1 MACILNESLSNRDL
15 AKIKMES
22 TVRPDNLIGPPRVWG
37 IRRKATTGGSVQEA
51 LNWASDLAIATYTS
65 QAEYA
70 VASGKERERL
80 LFYFAII
87 LFIYNFSLYLMA

>member
-1 MACILNESLSNRDL
+1 MC
-15 AKIKMES
+15 
-22 TVRPDNLIGPPRVWG
+22 
-37 IRRKATTGGSVQEA
+37 RKATTGGLVQEA

-80 LFYFAII
+80 LFYFLFFISLLF
-87 LFIYNFSLYLMA
+87 LFIYNFSLYLMACRF

>member
-1 MACILNESLSNRDL
+1 MC
-15 AKIKMES
+15 
-22 TVRPDNLIGPPRVWG
+22 
-37 IRRKATTGGSVQEA
+37 RKATTGGLVQEA

-80 LFYFAII
+80 LFYF
-87 LFIYNFSLYLMA
+87 LFRYYFCSFTTFLCISWLAAFSP

>member
-1 MACILNESLSNRDL
+1 MC
-15 AKIKMES
+15 
-22 TVRPDNLIGPPRVWG
+22 
-37 IRRKATTGGSVQEA
+37 RKATTGGLVQEA

-87 LFIYNFSLYLMA
+87 FVHLQLFFVSHGLPLLAHSMAEQSQGL